1 MKVELIT
8 IGDEMLIGQIIDSNS
23 AWMAQQLNDFGL
35 AVVQITSIPDAKDHI
50 LKALELASK
59 RADVILITG
68 GLGPTKD
75 DITKATLCTYFKTD
89 LVLNEKVLKHVQAI
103 FDSFGVPMQDVNKSQ
118 ARVPANCEV
127 ISNRR
132 GTAPGM
138 WFNENG
144 KIYVS
149 MPGVPYEMKAMM
161 TDYVIPKIQ
170 STFSTP
176 HIVHKTI
183 RTQGLG
189 ESFLAERIA
198 DWENSLEQEGIKLA
212 YLPSRGIVKLR
223 LSTSGQRKSDLLEKV
238 ERKAEELKGFIGS
251 YIFGYEDDLLEAVV
265 GNLLTKQGK
274 TISTA

>member
-149 MPGVPYEMKAMM
+149 MPAVPYEMKAMM

-170 STFSTP
+170 DTFSTP

-198 DWENSLEQEGIKLA
+198 DWENSLEQEDIKLA
-212 YLPSRGIVKLR
+212 YLPSR
-223 LSTSGQRKSDLLEKV
+223 
-238 ERKAEELKGFIGS
+238 
-251 YIFGYEDDLLEAVV
+251 
-265 GNLLTKQGK
+265 
-274 TISTA
+274 